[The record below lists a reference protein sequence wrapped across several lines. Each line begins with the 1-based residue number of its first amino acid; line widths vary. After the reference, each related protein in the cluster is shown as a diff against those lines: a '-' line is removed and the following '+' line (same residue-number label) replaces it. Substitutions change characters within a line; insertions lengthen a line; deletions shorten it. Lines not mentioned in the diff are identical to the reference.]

1 MDFCFHY
8 KGHIR
13 DVVVAVGS
21 GKAYIKVVVIHDGMT
36 VLVP

>member
-13 DVVVAVGS
+13 DVVAVGS